1 MTNVERAKRELEIA
15 LKWLNE
21 MPQDRVDY
29 YNSIDG
35 GDEYYNAGV
44 VISNVL
50 GHGYIRGIL
59 DNFKSWIK

>member
-1 MTNVERAKRELEIA
+1 
-15 LKWLNE
+15 

-29 YNSIDG
+29 YNSING